1 MEQYLQADLSEIIE
15 LDESTYTRDEK
26 TIDISKNNLLSG
38 LDDDE
43 DIDPDTLDSYL
54 DIELNDNK
62 DNTNT
67 SNTPY

>member
-62 DNTNT
+62 ETKII
-67 SNTPY
+67 Y